1 MIQELESVILVGDLP
16 EHGLRDGDIGT
27 VVLVHPANSG
37 YEVEFMT
44 LDGQPLAIVSLF
56 RSQLRPIARREIAH
70 ARTVG

>member
-16 EHGLRDGDIGT
+16 EHGLGDGDIGT
-27 VVLVHPANSG
+27 VVLVHPGNSG

-44 LDGQPLAIVSLF
+44 LDGQTVAVVSLF
-56 RSQLRPIARREIAH
+56 PSQLRPIARREIAH